1 VFERHGTTLSLTE
14 DTIHDVVRKKGFYMQ
29 KYMPKNLRKSAIE
42 GYSYPFSITL
52 KKNASLQAI
61 IVVKGLATTF

>member
-1 VFERHGTTLSLTE
+1 
-14 DTIHDVVRKKGFYMQ
+14 MQ

-42 GYSYPFSITL
+42 GYSYPFSSITL